1 VDSEKIIFCQ
11 PLNERLRFFTRLDF
25 LFKVAQNSLHST
37 TSHDSHITLSTLLEI
52 INFVKQQDSKREVVS
67 ELERIL
73 KILNPLQNSPDIEHG
88 TLHQIL
94 ESLNEYRGILHGI
107 QGPIGNEL
115 RENEFLKT
123 TLQRKN
129 VPGGLSDYD
138 PPIYKHW
145 LMQPAEK
152 RIGDLTQWLS
162 VFGILRDAIQLILQM
177 VRESASPV
185 CKTAESG
192 LYQQNLDTSVSY
204 QMVYVALPVDTAYF
218 AEISG
223 GKHRFT
229 VRFMDATVLPR
240 PTQTANDVDFEL
252 YCCVL

>member
-1 VDSEKIIFCQ
+1 MDPEKIFFCQ

-25 LFKVAQNSLHST
+25 LFKVAENTLHST
-37 TSHDSHITLSTLLEI
+37 TTHDSHSTLATLLEI

-67 ELERIL
+67 ELERVL

-94 ESLNEYRGILHGI
+94 ESINEYRSVLHSI

-115 RENEFLKT
+115 RNNEFLKT

-138 PPIYKHW
+138 PPIYQHW

-162 VFGILRDAIQLILQM
+162 VFGILRDAIQLILKL

-185 CKTAESG
+185 YKTAESG
-192 LYQQNLDTSVSY
+192 LYQQNLDTSISY
-204 QMVYVALPVDTAYF
+204 QMIYVALPSDTTYF

-229 VRFMDATVLPR
+229 VRFMEATAQPR
-240 PTQTANDVDFEL
+240 PTQTADNVDFEL
-252 YCCVL
+252 YCCAL